1 MMKNITIILITHTI
15 KKLALSATLL
25 VLLNACQ
32 MPSYN
37 PISLPSGPS
46 GPSGP
51 SIPSAPSEGS
61 AGQNSPTSGTA
72 EGSAG
77 ESIEDLDR
85 TLDESLEGFDDN
97 MGSTAPSAS
106 AIDILSPSGN
116 TDIQS
121 DTTETQL
128 EDGNAGDDGAMI
140 TENEGLAERASSGM
154 EGQTTNPSN
163 SENTQSGRTDSSS
176 SQQGQST
183 GSTPIPDD
191 IGDGQGDNI
200 VQRQIREA
208 AIKETDPTLRDR
220 LWDEYRKIKNQ

>member
-1 MMKNITIILITHTI
+1 
-15 KKLALSATLL
+15 
-25 VLLNACQ
+25 
-32 MPSYN
+32 
-37 PISLPSGPS
+37 
-46 GPSGP
+46 
-51 SIPSAPSEGS
+51 
-61 AGQNSPTSGTA
+61 
-72 EGSAG
+72 
-77 ESIEDLDR
+77 
-85 TLDESLEGFDDN
+85 

-183 GSTPIPDD
+183 GSIPIPDD